1 VSFICCPLD
10 TELRPVSGSSLP
22 SQTGLSESGTFEAGT
37 MVVALGKRYQFAR
50 RPVGSRSF
58 HFISLL
64 LLVMAAVRFSLM
76 VGNGRGRGGSGR
88 MRCSLPSLLSRKRP
102 MARSLP
108 PFHTTDIGPRP
119 SPQAALVPP
128 TEATCP
134 CSLRR
139 PTGSRGLFRRACP
152 PEAFLTPIAFDG
164 FASGNC
170 GSRRASGGWRASL
183 AWRPRSPVNGGWKRR
198 GLFFLGRRNRQTSP
212 LASVPCLNVKLRMVE
227 GEWMRS

>member
-108 PFHTTDIGPRP
+108 PFHTTGHWAQAEPP
-119 SPQAALVPP
+119 SG
-128 TEATCP
+128 
-134 CSLRR
+134 
-139 PTGSRGLFRRACP
+139 TGSTHGSNLSMQPPATHRLPRVVSSCVPSRGF
-152 PEAFLTPIAFDG
+152 FD
-164 FASGNC
+164 
-170 GSRRASGGWRASL
+170 
-183 AWRPRSPVNGGWKRR
+183 P
-198 GLFFLGRRNRQTSP
+198 NRI
-212 LASVPCLNVKLRMVE
+212 
-227 GEWMRS
+227 